1 MVEVALLQRLSCWDS
16 GSPDATLLAVGFSCR
31 YFALQARRQVFF
43 FVAPVLRSGPF
54 SQPSR
59 GLTQRRGQDIEGK
72 GRTAAA
78 PFIAVSGIPITGST
92 MNLPQPHGQWR
103 HPARA
108 SRPGSRDPRSHVAR
122 PLQRPLDGSRWWCWQ
137 SSQFSCLRCH
147 FRCSPVCSG
156 DHKLCVRTRRGSLV
170 RANRTRRDL
179 PLLRIVLKDRRRDGG
194 ITHRPGP
201 GPVALSRSS
210 LRADLRVS
218 LSPRVVPRPTLRDAL
233 QGAGDPRL
241 RHVQVVCEQGRRL
254 GLLGPS
260 SVAILD
266 RRPEGRRGS
275 SVHAEEAGT

>member
-1 MVEVALLQRLSCWDS
+1 MLTSPGRPEEDSVVACGDEIQSSEVGDGVAFEATGMVEVELLQRLSCWEP
-16 GSPDATLLAVGFSCR
+16 GSADTTLPAVGFSCR

-43 FVAPVLRSGPF
+43 VAPVLRTGPF

-59 GLTQRRGQDIEGK
+59 GLTQRRGQDIEGR
-72 GRTAAA
+72 GVPQRS
-78 PFIAVSGIPITGST
+78 PFIAVSGVPITGST
-92 MNLPQPHGQWR
+92 MNLPQRHGQWR

-179 PLLRIVLKDRRRDGG
+179 RLLPIVLKDRRRDGG
-194 ITHRPGP
+194 ITH
-201 GPVALSRSS
+201 
-210 LRADLRVS
+210 
-218 LSPRVVPRPTLRDAL
+218 
-233 QGAGDPRL
+233 
-241 RHVQVVCEQGRRL
+241 
-254 GLLGPS
+254 
-260 SVAILD
+260 
-266 RRPEGRRGS
+266 
-275 SVHAEEAGT
+275 